1 MFVGFLD
8 SWFGFSLLINWKLYR
23 DIILCLSSV
32 FAFIVIPEM
41 SFSFAALPFGSCLD
55 FY

>member
-23 DIILCLSSV
+23 HFV
-32 FAFIVIPEM
+32 FEFSFCFIVIPEM